1 MIQIID
7 GFNLQ
12 TSTPIDSRIVVAND
26 TERLAITSV
35 YPGLRVWQVDNNTP
49 YFWDTLTNPGTPDW
63 KSELDLVVT
72 GVDGDVTDG
81 VIPKFSSIDPIQI
94 KDSIMVESIDS
105 GVPEITI
112 NGNLDVN
119 QDLTFGGELFG
130 NINAN
135 NITTGHLNLNRLNV
149 GSAGAGFVLQINS
162 SNEPEFVSLS
172 GISIGSSATSDQVK
186 LSDVAN
192 TNYYKFTL
200 REDNTTTLGT
210 STSNFGLYSYTTD
223 LLLSQSSNSMCILAH
238 GGSKENPPYS
248 FYDTTSTNPYGIL
261 GGMYY
266 NYSGDSIDFSIDDVT
281 QLKIKD
287 DGLHIKTSQYNN
299 PDAIN
304 TIVFNNINSIGVPI
318 GGIII
323 WSGDPANIG
332 DGNLWNFAECN
343 GDSTPSQMEKPDGS
357 MVDVVWSGGGTLP
370 NLEGRFALGSDN
382 TYTTGQSDGEAEVTL
397 TSDNIPNHRHFVD
410 LTTGSADS
418 TQLSTGNSSR
428 TSDGKHAHLNRR
440 TEIAEGS
447 GNTSGQNFKA
457 AAVDSGG
464 TSGGEYE
471 VTRVDGDAT
480 HSHEAK
486 GYTDYT
492 GGSTGQN
499 TINNMPPYLVV
510 TYIIRL
516 V

>member
-200 REDNTTTLGT
+200 REG
-210 STSNFGLYSYTTD
+210 
-223 LLLSQSSNSMCILAH
+223 
-238 GGSKENPPYS
+238 
-248 FYDTTSTNPYGIL
+248 
-261 GGMYY
+261 
-266 NYSGDSIDFSIDDVT
+266 
-281 QLKIKD
+281 
-287 DGLHIKTSQYNN
+287 
-299 PDAIN
+299 
-304 TIVFNNINSIGVPI
+304 
-318 GGIII
+318 
-323 WSGDPANIG
+323 
-332 DGNLWNFAECN
+332 
-343 GDSTPSQMEKPDGS
+343 KP
-357 MVDVVWSGGGTLP
+357 
-370 NLEGRFALGSDN
+370 
-382 TYTTGQSDGEAEVTL
+382 
-397 TSDNIPNHRHFVD
+397 
-410 LTTGSADS
+410 
-418 TQLSTGNSSR
+418 
-428 TSDGKHAHLNRR
+428 
-440 TEIAEGS
+440 
-447 GNTSGQNFKA
+447 
-457 AAVDSGG
+457 
-464 TSGGEYE
+464 
-471 VTRVDGDAT
+471 
-480 HSHEAK
+480 
-486 GYTDYT
+486 
-492 GGSTGQN
+492 
-499 TINNMPPYLVV
+499 
-510 TYIIRL
+510 
-516 V
+516 

>member
-323 WSGDPANIG
+323 WSGDYSDIG
-332 DGNLWNFAECN
+332 TGNLWNFAECD
-343 GDSTPSQMEKPDGS
+343 GTSTPPQMEKPDGS
-357 MVDVVWSGGGTLP
+357 MVDVVWSGGGGNLP
-370 NLEGRFALGSDN
+370 NLSGRFALGN
-382 TYTTGQSDGEAEVTL
+382 NEGAGLGQ
-397 TSDNIPNHRHFVD
+397 
-410 LTTGSADS
+410 
-418 TQLSTGNSSR
+418 
-428 TSDGKHAHLNRR
+428 
-440 TEIAEGS
+440 
-447 GNTSGQNFKA
+447 
-457 AAVDSGG
+457 
-464 TSGGEYE
+464 YE
-471 VTRVDGDAT
+471 VGD
-480 HSHEAK
+480 
-486 GYTDYT
+486 T
-492 GGSTGQN
+492 GGSTTITDENLPTHKHDSGNLHIEIPTGSDLNN
-499 TINNMPPYLVV
+499 TSHGAHVHNSIKGRTHKSDAGNGTNVDGSGSSEDPDDFTSPNWEALEQGSGHGHSSSQFDGETGDGEFANTQFLPPYYVV